1 MKIYGKGISYRPAID
16 GKQDTP
22 HNKEIYLEQLLPLED
37 YDMIIVLF
45 SGGKDSLACVLR
57 LLEMGVPKEKIEL
70 WHHDIDGGEPN
81 LHMDWLPTQNYCRAV
96 AEYLGIRLRVS
107 WRIGG
112 FWSEV
117 YRIGASNPILYENGG
132 EIAMCKLS
140 ERQKRTLELKSKV
153 MGEDESAKV
162 ENYGKRGNF
171 PAKSANL
178 AQRWCS
184 SYLKIMVGGGAIR
197 SLETDELKGIGEC
210 NKFPAKAKRLVH
222 TWRTVI
228 DWSEAYIWEI
238 IKRWHISPHPCY
250 FAGWNRCS
258 CAMCIFGLPK
268 HWAGIR
274 ELFPD
279 WYEQFRQAEI
289 ELNFT
294 LDNKKNLDEYIGD
307 AESCVCRDNP
317 RAIQQ
322 LLSGE
327 FSVDDVYAEDWQYP
341 AGAFKGAD
349 GGPC

>member
-132 EIAMCKLS
+132 EIAMCRLS
-140 ERQKRTLELKSKV
+140 DRQKRTLELKGRL
-153 MGEDESAKV
+153 MDEGGSA
-162 ENYGKRGNF
+162 ELESYGKRGQV
-171 PAKSANL
+171 PAKSATL

-184 SYLKIMVGGGAIR
+184 
-197 SLETDELKGIGEC
+197 
-210 NKFPAKAKRLVH
+210 
-222 TWRTVI
+222 
-228 DWSEAYIWEI
+228 
-238 IKRWHISPHPCY
+238 
-250 FAGWNRCS
+250 
-258 CAMCIFGLPK
+258 
-268 HWAGIR
+268 
-274 ELFPD
+274 
-279 WYEQFRQAEI
+279 
-289 ELNFT
+289 
-294 LDNKKNLDEYIGD
+294 
-307 AESCVCRDNP
+307 
-317 RAIQQ
+317 
-322 LLSGE
+322 
-327 FSVDDVYAEDWQYP
+327 
-341 AGAFKGAD
+341 
-349 GGPC
+349 